1 MALVFTAPTLAS
13 DTANLDEGTY
23 TVEFTGY
30 DLPLMEGCGYNEP
43 NDPDVCKYERRT
55 KFWFSIVED
64 GELTGE
70 KLSEYV
76 TLQVKYKGINDP
88 AGWKT
93 LLGEKAKFA
102 KFVKALNGGTAIS
115 PGDPV
120 DVDSFIGKR
129 ISVVLERN
137 EKGYL
142 KVTAP
147 TAIRQARKKA
157 AAPVATADDPFADE
171 D

>member
-1 MALVFTAPTLAS
+1 MSLVFTAPTPAS
-13 DTANLDEGTY
+13 DMSSLEEGTY

-30 DLPLMEGCGYNEP
+30 DTPLLEGCGYNEP

-55 KFWFSIVED
+55 KFWFSIIED
-64 GELTGE
+64 NEDTGE

-102 KFVKALNGGTAIS
+102 KFVKAFNGGTAIA
-115 PGDPV
+115 PGQPV

-147 TAIRQARKKA
+147 TAIRQPKRVAKPA
-157 AAPVATADDPFADE
+157 AATDDPFADE
-171 D
+171 QS